1 MRRAGLIAVVA
12 ALALTACSDGR
23 RWDQAVCVLVDVS
36 GTYADQKADVV
47 RLLKRDVIPA
57 LVPGD
62 SLLVVRIDGQSYEK
76 GNLEALLTLDPRPSQ
91 ANAQKLALAKQL
103 DAFAADRTVAKH
115 TDIRGAM
122 MLGAEYLKELGSGSR
137 VMLIFSDLEEDL
149 PGGMHRNLDPTEFEG
164 VEVMAVNVKRLRA
177 DGMDPDTFRRRL
189 SAWQERVA
197 ASSARG
203 WRTVQ
208 DESRLAE
215 ALAEVRE
222 S

>member
-1 MRRAGLIAVVA
+1 MRRAGLLALVA
-12 ALALTACSDGR
+12 ALALTACADGR

-47 RLLKRDVIPA
+47 RLLKRDVLPA
-57 LVPGD
+57 LEPGD
-62 SLLVVRIDGQSYEK
+62 SLLVIRIDGQSYEK
-76 GNLEALLTLDPRPSQ
+76 GNVEALLTLDARPSQ

-103 DAFAADRTVAKH
+103 DVFAANRSVARH
-115 TDIRGAM
+115 TDISGAM

-149 PGGMHRNLDPTEFEG
+149 PGGMRRELDPAEFEG
-164 VEVMAVNVKRLRA
+164 VEVMAVNVKRLQR
-177 DGMDPDTFRRRL
+177 DGMDPDVFRRRL
-189 SAWQERVA
+189 TAWQERA
-197 ASSARG
+197 AAASARG

-208 DESRLAE
+208 DETRLAE
-215 ALAEVRE
+215 ILADVRE

>member
-1 MRRAGLIAVVA
+1 VRRAGLLAVVA
-12 ALALTACSDGR
+12 ALALTACADGR

-36 GTYADQKADVV
+36 GTYADQKTDVV
-47 RLLKRDVIPA
+47 RLVKRDVLPA

-62 SLLVVRIDGQSYEK
+62 SLLVIRIDGQSYEK
-76 GNLEALLTLDPRPSQ
+76 GNVEALLTLDARPSQ

-103 DAFAADRTVAKH
+103 DAFAANRSVARH
-115 TDIRGAM
+115 TDISGAM

-149 PGGMHRNLDPTEFEG
+149 PDGVRRELGPTEFEG
-164 VEVMAVNVKRLRA
+164 VELMAVNVKRLQR
-177 DGMDPDTFRRRL
+177 DGRNPDVFRRRL
-189 SAWQERVA
+189 TSWRERVA
-197 ASSARG
+197 ASRARG

-208 DESRLAE
+208 DETRLAE
-215 ALAEVRE
+215 VLAEVRG

>member
-1 MRRAGLIAVVA
+1 
-12 ALALTACSDGR
+12 
-23 RWDQAVCVLVDVS
+23 VCVLVDVS
-36 GTYADQKADVV
+36 GTYADQKVDVV
-47 RLLKRDVIPA
+47 RLLKRDVVPA

-62 SLLVVRIDGQSYEK
+62 SLLVIRIDSQSYEK
-76 GNLEALLTLDPRPSQ
+76 ANLEALLTLDARPSQ

-103 DAFAADRTVAKH
+103 DAFAANSSVAKH

-149 PGGMHRNLDPTEFEG
+149 PGGMRRELDPTEFEG
-164 VEVMAVNVKRLRA
+164 VEVMAVNVKRLER
-177 DGMDPDTFRRRL
+177 DGMDPDAFRKRL
-189 SAWQERVA
+189 IAWQERAA

-203 WRTVQ
+203 WRTIQ
-208 DESRLAE
+208 DETRLAE
-215 ALAEVRE
+215 VLAEARE

>member
-1 MRRAGLIAVVA
+1 VRPAALLALAA
-12 ALALTACSDGR
+12 ALALTGCADGR

-47 RLLKRDVIPA
+47 RLLKRDVLPA
-57 LVPGD
+57 LEPGD
-62 SLLVVRIDGQSYEK
+62 SLLVIRIDGQSYEK
-76 GNLEALLTLDPRPSQ
+76 GNVEALLTLDARPSQ

-103 DAFAADRTVAKH
+103 DVFAANRSVARH
-115 TDIRGAM
+115 TDISGAM

-149 PGGMHRNLDPTEFEG
+149 PGGVRRELGPTEFEG
-164 VEVMAVNVKRLRA
+164 VELMAVNVKRLQR
-177 DGMDPDTFRRRL
+177 DGRDPDVFRRRL
-189 SAWQERVA
+189 TSWQERVA

-208 DESRLAE
+208 DETRLAE
-215 ALAEVRE
+215 VLAEVRE

>member
-1 MRRAGLIAVVA
+1 MRRAGCLALAA
-12 ALALTACSDGR
+12 ALALSACADGR

-36 GTYADQKADVV
+36 GTYADQKRDVV
-47 RLLKRDVIPA
+47 RLLKRDVLPA
-57 LVPGD
+57 LEPGD
-62 SLLVVRIDGQSYEK
+62 SLLVIRIDGQSYDK
-76 GNLEALLTLDPRPSQ
+76 GNVEAMLTLDARPSQ

-103 DAFAADRTVAKH
+103 DFFAAHPGVARH

-149 PGGMHRNLDPTEFEG
+149 APGMRRELAPLELEHVD
-164 VEVMAVNVKRLRA
+164 VMAVNVKRLAR
-177 DGMDPDTFRRRL
+177 DGMDPDVFRRRL
-189 SAWQERVA
+189 AEWQERTA
-197 ASSARG
+197 AAQARG

-208 DESRLAE
+208 DETRLAE
-215 ALAEVRE
+215 VLAEVRD

>member
-1 MRRAGLIAVVA
+1 MRRAAFL
-12 ALALTACSDGR
+12 ALAASLALSCAEGR
-23 RWDQAVCVLVDVS
+23 RYDQAVCVLVDVS

-47 RLLKRDVIPA
+47 RLLNRDLLPA

-62 SLLVVRIDGQSYEK
+62 SLLVIRIDGQSYEK
-76 GNLEALLTLDPRPSQ
+76 ANIETLLTLDARPSQ

-103 DAFAADRTVAKH
+103 DAFAAADSIAKH
-115 TDIRGAM
+115 TDIRGAI

-149 PGGMHRNLDPTEFEG
+149 PRGMSRELAPTELEG
-164 VEVMAVNVKRLRA
+164 VEVMAVNVKRLSR
-177 DGMDPDTFRRRL
+177 DGMDPDVFRRRL
-189 SAWQERVA
+189 TAWQERA
-197 ASSARG
+197 AAARARG

-208 DESRLAE
+208 DEARLAE
-215 ALAEVRE
+215 VLAEVRE

>member
-1 MRRAGLIAVVA
+1 VRRAGLLALVA
-12 ALALTACSDGR
+12 ALALTGCAGGR

-47 RLLKRDVIPA
+47 RLLKRDVLPA

-62 SLLVVRIDGQSYEK
+62 SLLVIRIDGQSYEK
-76 GNLEALLTLDPRPSQ
+76 GNLEALLTLDARPSQ

-103 DAFAADRTVAKH
+103 DAFAANTSVAKH

-149 PGGMHRNLDPTEFEG
+149 PAGMRRELDPTEFEG
-164 VEVMAVNVKRLRA
+164 VEMMAVNVKRLQR
-177 DGMDPDTFRRRL
+177 DGMDPDIFRRRL
-189 SAWQERVA
+189 DAWQERVA
-197 ASSARG
+197 QSSARG

-208 DESRLAE
+208 DETRLAE
-215 ALAEVRE
+215 MLAEVRE

>member
-1 MRRAGLIAVVA
+1 VRRAWLLALLA
-12 ALALTACSDGR
+12 ALALAGCADGR
-23 RWDQAVCVLVDVS
+23 RFDQAVCVLVDVS

-62 SLLVVRIDGQSYEK
+62 SLLVIRIDGQSYEK
-76 GNLEALLTLDPRPSQ
+76 GNVEAMLTLDARPSQ

-103 DAFAADRTVAKH
+103 DDFATSAAVAKH

-122 MLGAEYLKELGSGSR
+122 MLGAEYLRELGSGSR

-149 PGGMHRNLDPTEFEG
+149 PGGMRRELDPLELEG
-164 VEVMAVNVKRLRA
+164 VDVMAVNVKRLSR
-177 DGMDPDTFRRRL
+177 DGRDPEGFRRRL
-189 SAWQERVA
+189 GVWQERAA

-203 WRTVQ
+203 WRTLQ
-208 DESRLAE
+208 DETRLAE
-215 ALAEVRE
+215 VLAEARE

>member
-1 MRRAGLIAVVA
+1 MRRAGLLALVA
-12 ALALTACSDGR
+12 ALALTGCADGR

-47 RLLKRDVIPA
+47 RLLKRDVLPA

-62 SLLVVRIDGQSYEK
+62 SLLVIRIDGQSYEK
-76 GNLEALLTLDPRPSQ
+76 VNLEALLTLDARPSQ

-103 DAFAADRTVAKH
+103 DAFAADAAVAKH

-149 PGGMHRNLDPTEFEG
+149 PAGMRRELDPTEFEG
-164 VEVMAVNVKRLRA
+164 VEVMAVNVKRLQR
-177 DGMDPDTFRRRL
+177 DGMDPDVFRQRL
-189 SAWQERVA
+189 DAWQERVA
-197 ASSARG
+197 QSSARG
-203 WRTVQ
+203 WRTVH
-208 DESRLAE
+208 DEARLAE
-215 ALAEVRE
+215 ILAEARE

>member
-1 MRRAGLIAVVA
+1 VRRAGVLALGL

-47 RLLKRDVIPA
+47 RLLKRDVLPA

-62 SLLVVRIDGQSYEK
+62 SLLVIRIDDQSYDK
-76 GNLEALLTLDPRPSQ
+76 GNVEALLTLDARPSQ

-103 DAFAADRTVAKH
+103 DAFAAKTSIAKH

-149 PGGMHRNLDPTEFEG
+149 PGGMRRELDATELEG
-164 VEVMAVNVKRLRA
+164 VEVMAVNVKRLAR
-177 DGMDPDTFRRRL
+177 DGMDPEAFRARL
-189 SAWQERVA
+189 TVWQERAA

-203 WRTVQ
+203 WRTLQ
-208 DESRLAE
+208 DEARLAE
-215 ALAEVRE
+215 MLAEVRE

>member
-1 MRRAGLIAVVA
+1 VRRAGLALVA
-12 ALALTACSDGR
+12 ALALTACAEGR

-47 RLLKRDVIPA
+47 RLLKRDVLPA

-62 SLLVVRIDGQSYEK
+62 SLLVIRIDGQSYEK
-76 GNLEALLTLDPRPSQ
+76 GNVEALLTLDARPSQ

-103 DAFAADRTVAKH
+103 DAFAANRSVARH
-115 TDIRGAM
+115 TDISGAM

-149 PGGMHRNLDPTEFEG
+149 PGGVRRELGPTEFEG
-164 VEVMAVNVKRLRA
+164 VELMAVNVKRLQR
-177 DGMDPDTFRRRL
+177 DGRDPDVFRRRL
-189 SAWQERVA
+189 TGWQERVA

-203 WRTVQ
+203 WRIVQ
-208 DESRLAE
+208 DETRLAE
-215 ALAEVRE
+215 VLAEVRE

>member
-1 MRRAGLIAVVA
+1 MKRAGLLALVA
-12 ALALTACSDGR
+12 ALALSGCADGR

-47 RLLKRDVIPA
+47 RLLKRDVLPA

-62 SLLVVRIDGQSYEK
+62 SLLVIRIDGQSYEK
-76 GNLEALLTLDPRPSQ
+76 VNLEALLTLDARPSQ

-103 DAFAADRTVAKH
+103 DAFAANASVAKH

-149 PGGMHRNLDPTEFEG
+149 PAGMRRELDPTEFEG
-164 VEVMAVNVKRLRA
+164 VEVMAVNVKRLQR
-177 DGMDPDTFRRRL
+177 DGMDPDIFRQRL
-189 SAWQERVA
+189 DAWQERVA
-197 ASSARG
+197 QSSARG

-208 DESRLAE
+208 DETRLAE
-215 ALAEVRE
+215 ILAEVRE

>member
-1 MRRAGLIAVVA
+1 VRRAGLLVLVA
-12 ALALTACSDGR
+12 LLALTACADGR

-47 RLLKRDVIPA
+47 RLLKRDVLPA

-62 SLLVVRIDGQSYEK
+62 SLLVIRIDSQSYEK
-76 GNLEALLTLDPRPSQ
+76 SNVEALLTLDARPSQ
-91 ANAQKLALAKQL
+91 ANAQKLALAKRL
-103 DAFAADRTVAKH
+103 DAFAADSSVAKH
-115 TDIRGAM
+115 TDISGAM

-149 PGGMHRNLDPTEFEG
+149 PRGTRRALEPTEFQG
-164 VEVMAVNVKRLRA
+164 VEVMAVNVKRLHH
-177 DGMDPDTFRRRL
+177 DGMDPEVFRQRL
-189 SAWQERVA
+189 AAWQKRAA

-208 DESRLAE
+208 DEARLAE
-215 ALAEVRE
+215 VLAEVRE

>member
-1 MRRAGLIAVVA
+1 MRRRVGLACLA
-12 ALALTACSDGR
+12 ALLLLACSDGR
-23 RWDQAVCVLVDVS
+23 RFDQAICVLVDVS
-36 GTYADQKADVV
+36 GTYADQKTDVV
-47 RLLKRDVIPA
+47 RLVKRDVLPA

-62 SLLVVRIDGQSYEK
+62 SLLVIRIDGQSYEK
-76 GNLEALLTLDPRPSQ
+76 ANLEALLTLDARPSQ
-91 ANAQKLALAKQL
+91 ANAQKLALAKRL
-103 DAFAADRTVAKH
+103 DAFAADRAVATY

-149 PGGMHRNLDPTEFEG
+149 PGGVRRELDPTEFER
-164 VEVMAVNVKRLRA
+164 VDVMAVNVKRLHA
-177 DGMDPDTFRRRL
+177 DGLDPSVFRQRL

-203 WRTVQ
+203 WTTLH
-208 DESRLAE
+208 DETRLADALAE
-215 ALAEVRE
+215 ARE

>member
-1 MRRAGLIAVVA
+1 MSRAGLLALVA
-12 ALALTACSDGR
+12 ALTLTSCADSR

-47 RLLKRDVIPA
+47 RLLKRDVVPA

-62 SLLVVRIDGQSYEK
+62 SLLVIRIDDQSYEK
-76 GNLEALLTLDPRPSQ
+76 ANVEALLTLDARPSQ

-103 DAFAADRTVAKH
+103 DAFAANRSVAKH

-149 PGGMHRNLDPTEFEG
+149 PGGMRRELDPREFEG
-164 VEVMAVNVKRLRA
+164 VEVMAVNVKRLQR
-177 DGMDPDTFRRRL
+177 DGMDPDVFRQRL
-189 SAWQERVA
+189 TSWQERVA

-208 DESRLAE
+208 DEARLADV
-215 ALAEVRE
+215 LAELRE

>member
-1 MRRAGLIAVVA
+1 VRRAGLLALVA
-12 ALALTACSDGR
+12 ALALTACAEGR

-47 RLLKRDVIPA
+47 RLLKRDVLPA
-57 LVPGD
+57 LEPGD
-62 SLLVVRIDGQSYEK
+62 SLLVIRIDGQSYEK
-76 GNLEALLTLDPRPSQ
+76 ANVEALLTLEARPSQ

-103 DAFAADRTVAKH
+103 DAFAANTSVAKH

-149 PGGMHRNLDPTEFEG
+149 PAGMRRELDPTEFEG
-164 VEVMAVNVKRLRA
+164 VEVMAVNVKRLQR
-177 DGMDPDTFRRRL
+177 DGMDPDIFRRRL
-189 SAWQERVA
+189 DAWQQRVA
-197 ASSARG
+197 ESSARG

-208 DESRLAE
+208 DETRLAE
-215 ALAEVRE
+215 ILAEVRE

>member
-1 MRRAGLIAVVA
+1 MRRAGLLLL
-12 ALALTACSDGR
+12 ALALTLTACAGGR

-47 RLLKRDVIPA
+47 RLLKRDVLPA
-57 LVPGD
+57 LEPGD
-62 SLLVVRIDGQSYEK
+62 SLLLIRIDGQSYEK
-76 GNLEALLTLDPRPSQ
+76 GNLEALLTLDTRPSQ
-91 ANAQKLALAKQL
+91 ANAQKLALAKRL
-103 DAFAADRTVAKH
+103 DAFAADRSVAKH

-149 PGGMHRNLDPTEFEG
+149 PRGMRRELDPKELEG
-164 VEVMAVNVKRLRA
+164 VEVMAVNVKRLAR
-177 DGMDPDTFRRRL
+177 DGMDPEVFRDRL
-189 SAWQERVA
+189 GEWQERTQ

-203 WRTVQ
+203 WRNVQ
-208 DESRLAE
+208 DATRLAE
-215 ALAEVRE
+215 ALADARE